1 MPYPKNKHGGSL
13 IELLLVIVLLGIVV
27 VLMANLPNAMMLVN
41 KSKYMGLA
49 REVVAKQ
56 LESKRQIAYSN
67 LANDSSPI
75 ADPRIALLPQG
86 NGTIVVEDCD
96 VSICTN
102 SEDVKK
108 VTVTVNWTENSKNQ
122 QVILQTLIGQ
132 GGLNQ

>member
-49 REVVAKQ
+49 REVAAKQ